1 MSERKK
7 SCTGFGKRKLI
18 LFCHLLRLGLRYE
31 SEDCHQATHQWA
43 DDIEE
48 AERQIY
54 QGRDAEHT
62 VLCVIPQAVHGTSTE
77 VTVAESSVLQTSDIV
92 LWMLFR
98 RTWVM
103 AWSILLATM
112 HEPKHM
118 AQRMS
123 LMVSSQ

>member
-18 LFCHLLRLGLRYE
+18 LFCHLLRLWLRYE
-31 SEDCHQATHQWA
+31 SEDCHQVTHQWA

-54 QGRDAEHT
+54 QSRDAEHT

-92 LWMLFR
+92 LWMLFW

-103 AWSILLATM
+103 AWSILIATM

-123 LMVSSQ
+123 QMVSSQ

>member
-1 MSERKK
+1 MK

-54 QGRDAEHT
+54 QGRDAEHGALRHT
-62 VLCVIPQAVHGTSTE
+62 ASRPWCEHGGNGG
-77 VTVAESSVLQTSDIV
+77 
-92 LWMLFR
+92 
-98 RTWVM
+98 
-103 AWSILLATM
+103 
-112 HEPKHM
+112 
-118 AQRMS
+118 
-123 LMVSSQ
+123 

>member
-1 MSERKK
+1 MK
-7 SCTGFGKRKLI
+7 SFTCFGKRKLI

-103 AWSILLATM
+103 AWSILLATCTN
-112 HEPKHM
+112 
-118 AQRMS
+118 RNTWRRG
-123 LMVSSQ
+123 

>member
-92 LWMLFR
+92 LWMLFW

-103 AWSILLATM
+103 AWSILIAPM

>member
-54 QGRDAEHT
+54 QGRDAEHGT
-62 VLCVIPQAVHGTSTE
+62 LRHTASRPWYEHGGNGGANERYCAVDALLENVGDGVEHIDSHH
-77 VTVAESSVLQTSDIV
+77 A
-92 LWMLFR
+92 
-98 RTWVM
+98 RT
-103 AWSILLATM
+103 
-112 HEPKHM
+112 
-118 AQRMS
+118 
-123 LMVSSQ
+123 

>member
-103 AWSILLATM
+103 AWSILIATM
-112 HEPKHM
+112 YEPKHM